1 MSQDSYETLKAKGNA
16 LFAEKHFQ
24 QSIDQYTL
32 AISNAEAEA
41 ATGRVMA
48 ILYSNRSQAQLKLE
62 NYGLVIQDTTASI
75 AHDETFS
82 KSWYRRAVAKYA
94 IRDLEGALEDLKSVK
109 KLIPNDGK
117 VIALEKEIKLELRTM
132 RFEMAIDIVEK
143 SVFCGID
150 WKSFPII
157 KKDKEI
163 SAEDADA
170 ELKNGKYIAKVMETS
185 LNVEVLDD
193 GKEGDVKVKGMTRAF
208 IDEMISKFKRGWK
221 LSHNDAF
228 TIVAGAHTIFK
239 QESSLVEIGLDPS
252 SPKTF
257 LGDSVKMI
265 TVCGDTHGQFY
276 DVLNIF
282 EKFGQAD
289 DTHAYLFNGDFVDR
303 GSWSCEV
310 AILLY
315 SLKILY
321 PNRVFLNRGNHET
334 NDMNQV
340 YGFEDECKLK
350 YNERLFR
357 CFSESFQS
365 LPYSTVIGGEYIV
378 MHGGLFSEDDVTLED
393 IRKINRF
400 KHKQPPKEGLEM
412 EMLWTD
418 PQIQDGYSPSKRG
431 IGMQFGPDVTSKFL
445 ERNGLKCIIRSHEVR
460 QNGYEYEHDGK
471 LITVFSAPNYC
482 DAQGNMGAVLNFKF
496 EGKLEMEPSN
506 FSAVWHP
513 DIPPMNYTKNQFGF

>member
-1 MSQDSYETLKAKGNA
+1 MSTDSCEALKGKGNK
-16 LFAEKHFQ
+16 LFAEKHFE
-24 QSIDQYTL
+24 QSIEQYTL
-32 AISNAEAEA
+32 ALEA
-41 ATGRVMA
+41 AEKERATPRTFA
-48 ILYSNRSQAQLKLE
+48 ILFSNRSQAQLKLE
-62 NYGLVIQDTTASI
+62 NYGLVIQDTTESLK
-75 AHDETFS
+75 HDETFS
-82 KSWYRRAVAKYA
+82 KSLYRRAVAKYA
-94 IRDLEGALEDLKSVK
+94 IRDLEGSLEDLKTVK
-109 KLIPNDGK
+109 KLISNDPK
-117 VIALEKEIKLELRTM
+117 VNALEKEIKLEVRTM
-132 RFEMAIDIVEK
+132 KFEMAIDIVEK
-143 SVFCGID
+143 SVFSGID

-157 KKDKEI
+157 KKDLNEDSNEI
-163 SAEDADA
+163 ES
-170 ELKNGKYIAKVMETS
+170 ELKNGTYLGKVMETR
-185 LNVEVLDD
+185 LNVEIIDE
-193 GKEGDVKVKGMTRAF
+193 KKGDIKVKGMSRSF
-208 IDEMISKFKRGWK
+208 IDEMIQKFKRGWK

-228 TIVAGAHTIFK
+228 TIVAGAHSIFR
-239 QESSLVEIGLDPS
+239 QEASLMEIGLDPK
-252 SPKTF
+252 SPDSY
-257 LGDSVKMI
+257 LGDSVKKI

-282 EKFGQAD
+282 EKFGQVD

-315 SLKILY
+315 SLKVLY
-321 PNRVFLNRGNHET
+321 PTRVFINRGNHET

-365 LPYSTVIGGEYIV
+365 LPYSTVIGNEYIV
-378 MHGGLFSEDDVTLED
+378 MHGGLFSEEGVTLND
-393 IRKINRF
+393 IKEINRF

-418 PQIQDGYSPSKRG
+418 PQHEDGYSASKRG

-460 QNGYEYEHDGK
+460 QNGFEYEHDGK

-482 DAQGNMGAVLNFKF
+482 DAQGNKGAVINFELIDGQYKV
-496 EGKLEMEPSN
+496 EPSN
-506 FSAVWHP
+506 FEAVWHP
-513 DIPPMNYTKNQFGF
+513 NIPPMNYTKNQFGF